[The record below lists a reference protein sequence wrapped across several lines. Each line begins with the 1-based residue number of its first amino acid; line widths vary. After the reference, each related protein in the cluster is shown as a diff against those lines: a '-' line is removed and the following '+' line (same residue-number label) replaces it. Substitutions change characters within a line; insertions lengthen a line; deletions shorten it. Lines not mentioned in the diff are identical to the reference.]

1 MNRTNAAEVEG
12 VRVAPLAAVVIIKV
26 RIINGFS
33 FDPRTAGGVQGG
45 LNRDKL
51 TNEVPQCLCV
61 KALPEFLAEI
71 TSLREKCP
79 GKIILMSK
87 AGVSDRFRNVYIS
100 PDQTK
105 NYFMFW
111 EMLW

>member
-1 MNRTNAAEVEG
+1 ML
-12 VRVAPLAAVVIIKV
+12 VR
-26 RIINGFS
+26 
-33 FDPRTAGGVQGG
+33 
-45 LNRDKL
+45 
-51 TNEVPQCLCV
+51 E
-61 KALPEFLAEI
+61 ALPKFLAEI